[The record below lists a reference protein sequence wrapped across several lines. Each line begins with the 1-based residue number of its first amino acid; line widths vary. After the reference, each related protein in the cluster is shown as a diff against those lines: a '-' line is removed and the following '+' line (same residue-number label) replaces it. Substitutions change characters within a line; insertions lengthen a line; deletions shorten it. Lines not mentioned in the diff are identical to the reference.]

1 MKRLVVGGVI
11 VDDLFA
17 PSRVLAARRTR
28 PPSLRGRWEFPGGK
42 VEPGESPQE
51 ALTRELR
58 EELGISVDV
67 GAELVEPDRGTW
79 QISKDLE
86 MRLWFAS
93 ITDGEPVAE
102 DSHDELKWLDADSL
116 ESVNWLDADQQV
128 IPHVRGHLSR

>member
-93 ITDGEPVAE
+93 ITDGDPLAG

-116 ESVNWLDADQQV
+116 DSVNRLDADQQV
-128 IPHVRGHLSR
+128 LTHLLRSL

>member
-1 MKRLVVGGVI
+1 MTRLVVGGVI
-11 VDDLFA
+11 VDSLLA

-51 ALTRELR
+51 ALTRELF

-116 ESVNWLDADQQV
+116 DSVNWLDADQQV
-128 IPHVRGHLSR
+128 LTHLLRSL

>member
-116 ESVNWLDADQQV
+116 ESVNWLYADQQV

>member
-17 PSRVLAARRTR
+17 PSRVLTARRTR

-86 MRLWFAS
+86 MRLWFV
-93 ITDGEPVAE
+93 TVGEGDPVAA
-102 DSHDELKWLDADSL
+102 DSHDKLAWLDAGSL
-116 ESVNWLDADQQV
+116 ESLNWLDTDRQALPQLLEV
-128 IPHVRGHLSR
+128 LK

>member
-17 PSRVLAARRTR
+17 PTRILTARRTR
-28 PPSLRGRWEFPGGK
+28 PQSLRGRWEFPGGK

-51 ALTRELR
+51 ALTRELF
-58 EELGISVDV
+58 EELGISVVV

-93 ITDGEPVAE
+93 ITDGDPLAG

-116 ESVNWLDADQQV
+116 DSVNRLDADQQV
-128 IPHVRGHLSR
+128 LTHLLRSL

>member
-17 PSRVLAARRTR
+17 PSRVLTARRTR

-86 MRLWFAS
+86 MRLWFA
-93 ITDGEPVAE
+93 TVAAGDPLAG
-102 DSHDELKWLDADSL
+102 DSHDELKWLDVDSL
-116 ESVNWLDADQQV
+116 ESVNWLDADRQV
-128 IPHVRGHLSR
+128 LPHVRGHLSR

>member
-28 PPSLRGRWEFPGGK
+28 PLSLRGRWEFPGGK

-93 ITDGEPVAE
+93 ITDGDPLAG

-116 ESVNWLDADQQV
+116 DSVNRLDADQQV
-128 IPHVRGHLSR
+128 LTHLLRSL

>member
-93 ITDGEPVAE
+93 ITDGDPLAG

-116 ESVNWLDADQQV
+116 DSVNWLDADQQV
-128 IPHVRGHLSR
+128 LTHLLRSL

>member
-17 PSRVLAARRTR
+17 PTRILTARRTR
-28 PPSLRGRWEFPGGK
+28 PQSLRGRWEFPGGK

-51 ALTRELR
+51 ALTRELF
-58 EELGISVDV
+58 EELGISVVV

-86 MRLWFAS
+86 MRLWFA
-93 ITDGEPVAE
+93 TVAAGDPLAG
-102 DSHDELKWLDADSL
+102 DSHDELKWLDVDSL

>member
-86 MRLWFAS
+86 MRLWFV
-93 ITDGEPVAE
+93 TVGEGDPVAA
-102 DSHDELKWLDADSL
+102 DSHDKLAWLDAGSL
-116 ESVNWLDADQQV
+116 ESLNWLDTDRQALPQLLEV
-128 IPHVRGHLSR
+128 LK